1 MKLWSKEHT
10 STAAIVEQFTV
21 GRDQEFDL
29 LLARYDV
36 QGSIAHVTMLGEVG
50 LMTPEESERA
60 VNGLRAIYATIENGT
75 FRIEPGIEDVHSQVE
90 YLLTQAIGETG
101 KKIHS
106 GRSRNDQVAVDIKL
120 FLRATI
126 KDLVSDVHLLF
137 QLLIEKSIENKDKL
151 LPGYTHLQIAMP
163 SSAGL
168 WLGAYA
174 ESLIDD
180 LELLAAAYKVVNK
193 NPLGSGAGY
202 GSSFPLD
209 RQCTT
214 RILQFDTL
222 NWNSVYAQMSRGKT
236 EKFTATG
243 ISAVAATLSRL
254 AMDCCLYLNQNFGFI
269 SFPEELTTGSSIM
282 PHKKNP
288 DVLELVRAK
297 CNRIQSLPNELT
309 LLINNLPSGYHRD
322 LQLTKEIL
330 FPALTEL
337 KSCLSM
343 MQLMVSNIQIKK
355 DLLNDEKYKYLFSV
369 EAVNQKVTG
378 GVPFRDAYKQVGAA
392 IEQGNFSFDVRQLHH
407 THEGSIGNLC
417 TTEIV
422 QEMDRVLRYF
432 ANKNPDESG
441 F

>member
-1 MKLWSKEHT
+1 
-10 STAAIVEQFTV
+10 
-21 GRDQEFDL
+21 
-29 LLARYDV
+29 
-36 QGSIAHVTMLGEVG
+36 
-50 LMTPEESERA
+50 
-60 VNGLRAIYATIENGT
+60 
-75 FRIEPGIEDVHSQVE
+75 
-90 YLLTQAIGETG
+90 
-101 KKIHS
+101 
-106 GRSRNDQVAVDIKL
+106 
-120 FLRATI
+120 
-126 KDLVSDVHLLF
+126 
-137 QLLIEKSIENKDKL
+137 
-151 LPGYTHLQIAMP
+151 MP